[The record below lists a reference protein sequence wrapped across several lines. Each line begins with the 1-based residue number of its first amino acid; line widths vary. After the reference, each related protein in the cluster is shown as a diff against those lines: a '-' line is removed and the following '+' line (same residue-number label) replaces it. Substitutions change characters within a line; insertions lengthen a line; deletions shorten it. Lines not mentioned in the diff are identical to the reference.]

1 MRVIDAHAHIISLDA
16 ITELQRALPD
26 AAPRVEQR
34 GDETWIVFPSGR
46 ESGPIPTG
54 MTHLPTRLSDM
65 DAAGITTQLLSPP
78 PPFFGYRLELHEAV
92 VQARIVNDA
101 SIAVAATDEHRFGV
115 LATLP
120 LRSPVEAVAELD
132 RVWSTPSVVGVEVG
146 ANAGGLALDDPS
158 LEPVWA
164 ALDDRAAIVLVH
176 PAPADAPQYARHFTR
191 NLVGNPADSTLA
203 IANIIFSGM
212 PDRFPSIRWVF
223 VHGGGF
229 APYQIGRWDHAW
241 RSRSSLARHIDRP
254 PSEYLRG
261 FYFDSLTHDHD
272 ALTLLADRV
281 GWDHV
286 VLGSD
291 YLFDMAD
298 ANPAAG
304 VRAHELDH
312 STEMAVLGG
321 TLNELMDGV
330 LRVPR
335 ERHSG

>member
-1 MRVIDAHAHIISLDA
+1 MSVIDAHAHIISTDA
-16 ITELQRALPD
+16 IAELQRAVPD
-26 AAPRVEQR
+26 AAPRVEVR
-34 GDETWIVFPSGR
+34 DEETWIVFTNGR
-46 ESGPIPTG
+46 ESGPIPAG
-54 MTHLPTRLSDM
+54 MTDLATRLSDM

-78 PPFFGYRLELHEAV
+78 PPFFGYRLRPGEAV
-92 VQARIVNDA
+92 MQSRIVNDA
-101 SIAVAATDEHRFGV
+101 SRAVAATDRRRFGV

-120 LRSPVEAVAELD
+120 LQSTAEAVIELE
-132 RVWSTPSVVGVEVG
+132 RVWNDPAVVGIEVG
-146 ANAGGLALDDPS
+146 ANIGGLALDDPD

-176 PAPADAPQYARHFTR
+176 PAPADAPMYARHFTR

-203 IANIIFSGM
+203 IANVIFSGM

-241 RSRSSLARHIDRP
+241 RSRGSLTRHIDRP

-281 GWDHV
+281 GWGHV

-298 ANPAAG
+298 ADPAAG
-304 VRAHELDH
+304 IRAHGLDTA
-312 STEMAVLGG
+312 TERAVLGG
-321 TLNELMDGV
+321 TLTELMDGV

-335 ERHSG
+335 ARGIG

>member
-1 MRVIDAHAHIISLDA
+1 MRVIDAHAHLISLDA
-16 ITELQRALPD
+16 IAVLQRIVPD
-26 AAPRVEQR
+26 VAPRVER
-34 GDETWIVFPSGR
+34 RDDETWIVFPNGR
-46 ESGPIPTG
+46 ESGPIPAG
-54 MTHLPTRLSDM
+54 MTDVSIRLSDM

-78 PPFFGYRLELHEAV
+78 PPFFGYRLEPATAVLQSQVVNEAALALAELDV
-92 VQARIVNDA
+92 
-101 SIAVAATDEHRFGV
+101 HRFAV

-120 LRSPVEAVAELD
+120 LQSAPDALAELE
-132 RVWSTPSVVGVEVG
+132 RVWSNPAVLGVEIG
-146 ANAGGLALDDPS
+146 ANIAGLALDDPTF
-158 LEPVWA
+158 EPVWA

-176 PAPADAPQYARHFTR
+176 PAPADAAMYARHFTR

-203 IANIIFSGM
+203 IATVIFSGLA
-212 PDRFPSIRWVF
+212 DRYPRIRWVF

-241 RSRSSLARHIDRP
+241 RSRRSLARHIDRA
-254 PSEYLRG
+254 PSEYLQG

-272 ALTLLADRV
+272 ALALLADRV

-298 ANPAAG
+298 PDPAAG
-304 VRAHELDH
+304 VRAHGLDP
-312 STEMAVLGG
+312 STEAAVLGG
-321 TLNELMDGV
+321 TLQELIDGV

-335 ERHSG
+335 QRDAG

>member
-1 MRVIDAHAHIISLDA
+1 MRVIDAHAHLISLDA
-16 ITELQRALPD
+16 IAELQRVLPD
-26 AAPRVEQR
+26 SAPRVER
-34 GDETWIVFPSGR
+34 RDDETWIVFPNGR
-46 ESGPIPTG
+46 ESGPIPLG
-54 MTHLPTRLSDM
+54 MTDVPARLRDM

-78 PPFFGYRLELHEAV
+78 PPFFGYRLDPASAAVHSRVVNEA
-92 VQARIVNDA
+92 AL
-101 SIAVAATDEHRFGV
+101 SLAVADRRRFAV

-120 LRSPVEAVAELD
+120 MQSTPDALAELD
-132 RVWSTPSVVGVEVG
+132 RVWADPAVLGVEVG
-146 ANAGGLALDDPS
+146 ANIAGLALDEPA

-176 PAPADAPQYARHFTR
+176 PAPADAPMYARHFTR

-203 IANIIFSGM
+203 IATVIFSGLA
-212 PDRFPSIRWVF
+212 DRYPRIRWVF

-241 RSRSSLARHIDRP
+241 RSRRSLARHIDRA
-254 PSEYLRG
+254 PSEYLQG

-272 ALTLLADRV
+272 ALALLADRV

-298 ANPAAG
+298 ADPAAS
-304 VRAHELDH
+304 VRRHQLDA
-312 STEMAVLGG
+312 STEAAVLGG
-321 TLNELMDGV
+321 TLQELIDGV

-335 ERHSG
+335 QRDAG